1 MDLDSFST
9 WTEEGVAWE
18 SARKV
23 LDRCRPSMPGGSV
36 FVFVLFVGGGNCES
50 NPTLVRAAT
59 PRGLE
64 HEKTRWERMWAGD
77 LLTSDSLSSPC
88 TKHKRGVAEQMC
100 IWWRTWIR
108 RRFIRIWRLPLEA
121 AKACACGGVRPLPD
135 LSADPGD
142 GRWIRTR
149 ESIAKRRTSR
159 VRRTRAT
166 TWSCSFVSFLF
177 FPLPLIRDGLSL
189 YPARFVICPAGPIE
203 RKQKKRRKTPM
214 WFWRLS
220 TFTFGTGFVHTSG
233 HFSRPRWW
241 AGRHPS
247 WIFTSGRHF
256 FISFYLT
263 LGPAQRCLMDGWN
276 PCSVCRCRW
285 HMARRV
291 SHVVSFSRFTS
302 CRPSWLGSFTPSTFG
317 RLESKHHISKEEE
330 LDTLGVTGVAYNGRN
345 HSGEKAL

>member
-159 VRRTRAT
+159 VKRTRAT

-177 FPLPLIRDGLSL
+177 LFPLPLIRDGLSL

-203 RKQKKRRKTPM
+203 RKQKKRDGKRPCG
-214 WFWRLS
+214 FGGCPLLLS
-220 TFTFGTGFVHTSG
+220 
-233 HFSRPRWW
+233 
-241 AGRHPS
+241 
-247 WIFTSGRHF
+247 
-256 FISFYLT
+256 
-263 LGPAQRCLMDGWN
+263 GPVL
-276 PCSVCRCRW
+276 
-285 HMARRV
+285 
-291 SHVVSFSRFTS
+291 
-302 CRPSWLGSFTPSTFG
+302 FTPLVIFHDRVDG
-317 RLESKHHISKEEE
+317 P
-330 LDTLGVTGVAYNGRN
+330 VAIRREF
-345 HSGEKAL
+345 SLLVDIFLFLSI